1 MTISID
7 FADPQQL
14 SQISDLAHSIWRE
27 YYLGIIS
34 GPQIEFMLAADYSLD
49 QLQKDRATGTNFL
62 ILKKNS
68 QPIGFAAFQALDPS
82 FVKLEKLYLAM
93 QHHGKGLGKRLLD
106 QAEQCAQALGATALF
121 LNVNKHNAR
130 AIAAYRRAGYTH
142 HQSVL
147 APIGAGFYVDDYV
160 FQKQFTAAST
170 SIEVGTPTL
179 QSRSTFHQNKETLD
193 E

>member
-14 SQISDLAHSIWRE
+14 SQISDLAHSIWWD

-62 ILKKNS
+62 ILRKNR
-68 QPIGFAAFQALDPS
+68 QPIGFAALHTLNSSA
-82 FVKLEKLYLAM
+82 VKLDKLYLAT

-106 QAEQCAQALGATALF
+106 QTEQCAQALGATALF

-130 AIAAYRRAGYTH
+130 AITAYRRAGYTH
-142 HQSVL
+142 HQSIL

-160 FQKQFTAAST
+160 FQKQLNAT
-170 SIEVGTPTL
+170 SNSIKDRTPTL
-179 QSRSTFHQNKETLD
+179 ESRSPFHQEEGDL
-193 E
+193 